1 VGTLGALA
9 CFFLARNLESPLLL
23 AVSYA
28 GFFLNLI
35 NLIPIL
41 PLDGG
46 RITGVISPKMWFVGA
61 PVLVALFF
69 YNPSP
74 ILIIFALL
82 AVPQMWRVW
91 RGADPDQQRYY
102 DVPLETRSQYALVYL
117 ALLAFLALMTYEL
130 HQELPRANF

>member
-1 VGTLGALA
+1 
-9 CFFLARNLESPLLL
+9 
-23 AVSYA
+23 
-28 GFFLNLI
+28 
-35 NLIPIL
+35 
-41 PLDGG
+41 
-46 RITGVISPKMWFVGA
+46 MWFVGA

-117 ALLAFLALMTYEL
+117 ALLGFLALMTYEL